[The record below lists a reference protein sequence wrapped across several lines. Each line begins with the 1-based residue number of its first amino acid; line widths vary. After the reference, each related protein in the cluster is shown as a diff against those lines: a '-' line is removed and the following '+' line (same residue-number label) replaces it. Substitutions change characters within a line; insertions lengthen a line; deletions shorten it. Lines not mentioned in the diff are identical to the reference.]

1 MKKILSVTLLSTILI
16 MTACGNATPPS
27 NDLAK
32 SDTIAKT
39 KMDSATE
46 KTYDIA
52 LLDNKKDPTCG
63 MPVTAGVT
71 DTAHYDHKVYGFCST
86 GCKDE
91 FLKNPKANIAA
102 AELK

>member
-1 MKKILSVTLLSTILI
+1 MKKILSATLLCTILI
-16 MTACGNATPPS
+16 MTACGNATSPS
-27 NDLAK
+27 KDMAK
-32 SDTIAKT
+32 SDTIAKADT
-39 KMDSATE
+39 DTTTE
-46 KTYDIA
+46 KTYDLA

-63 MPVTAGVT
+63 MPVSAGVT
-71 DTAHYDHKVYGFCST
+71 DTAHYDHKVYGFCSS